1 MTRYLSKR
9 DDDPKHMLPLGQEL
23 VLLALSG
30 NGPQKPAFVAGR
42 VVGPGMARKS
52 VYERLSVLARKGYVR
67 PVLGARY
74 VITEAGLEALQRTQ
88 ARRDRARGLTSE
100 EK

>member
-9 DDDPKHMLPLGQEL
+9 DDDPKHILPLGQEL

-30 NGPQKPAFVAGR
+30 NGPQKPAFVRDR
-42 VVGPGMARKS
+42 VVGPGLNRSS
-52 VYERLSVLARKGYVR
+52 VYDILILLVRRGYATYR
-67 PVLGARY
+67 DKACY
-74 VITEAGLEALQRTQ
+74 EITEAGSEALRRTQ
-88 ARRDRARGLTSE
+88 ARRNRALGLT